1 MSEIQFSLSIKNI
14 EFGNQNEYL
23 HDLGCYL
30 SQIIEQEERFI
41 DLILFSDECNK
52 ANLSFKCQNQYKL
65 RLVFKRLS
73 TNESVGYISFSDYQL
88 LQIPKQTQ
96 QFQQWFTLFDS
107 SSDDEFDGILGE
119 SNDQESPRV
128 LLQFVLGES
137 SNTMNDLR
145 QIQQEQQSLTIDK
158 IRETDEEHQENF
170 HSLQLQKI
178 KKQSSCEQNFQ
189 KRVESGLK
197 RVEDAQKE
205 LLISEQMRSE
215 EKCEQILQYKSID
228 NVSQNLLEKFNQK
241 SNSLPE
247 SSDNFQNEINDLNL
261 SDEGSNQFSSISKVE
276 DVQLT
281 LTSKEYQDKILHLQI
296 ILINQEKELERIQ
309 QQYEQSITGY
319 QKHFQDL
326 NDENVK
332 LKDKLIE
339 QEFEFGQKIRILE
352 NSNKCLNKQVN
363 YMKTVLQRRDKIL
376 EIEPDEKKLILQVVD
391 QINQLQIIF
400 QSQENIQYSDI
411 NNSPSKIQNLTCF
424 NEQLA
429 RVSEFI
435 EKQYAKEESLQQNLN
450 KLEEELKQSN
460 ELLEQALKNG
470 VESQQTILQ
479 LNNKIEKLN
488 QFQVVQLD
496 EISDISE
503 QLKNQQYL
511 VQQEKIV
518 KLQLE
523 AEVKEFKEKI
533 KGIEQQYKDQ
543 IYILQADIEQ
553 LKLKSQNK
561 NVIAS
566 YKAKLEEKDQIH
578 AQLLQEIEKL
588 QSLMRSSLSEYESI
602 QKNDIKQY
610 TIELESQIEQLNNLI
625 TEKDKRINEL
635 IYQNQDQCIQIA
647 QYIGQ
652 KEFIENLIK
661 EIDVCKSNLAQLGNQ
676 KEKLE
681 NSMILLQQELIK
693 KNEQN
698 INLVQKLAKMQN
710 QLRQTLSA
718 QEKIVSQAS
727 VMEQNSGLLLQEK
740 EQFKEN
746 RNNQYENS
754 EVDRILHYEYSQFKF
769 IKINKNIYQFGSKL
783 LDIQFANSSLICKV
797 IDQQNNEI
805 TNQFILLDD
814 LLKVERQPRNIFE
827 SIKHYNSSSNANS
840 YYHQRNSSSSN
851 YSSKEN
857 PKNLSVFTSRDK
869 EQLSSC
875 SNTQRSLTNGILIKK
890 SPLQVSRISSHNSLR
905 SIQNQS

>member
-30 SQIIEQEERFI
+30 SQISDQEERFI

-52 ANLSFKCQNQYKL
+52 ANLQFQSQNSYKL

-73 TNESVGYISFSDYQL
+73 TNESVGYISFSDLQL

-107 SSDDEFDGILGE
+107 QNDDEFDGVLGE
-119 SNDQESPRV
+119 SNDQENPRV
-128 LLQFVLGES
+128 LLQFILGET
-137 SNTMNDLR
+137 SNIMNDLR
-145 QIQQEQQSLTIDK
+145 QSQQEQQSLVIDK

-205 LLISEQMRSE
+205 LLISEQMRSN

-247 SSDNFQNEINDLNL
+247 SSENFQNEINDLNL
-261 SDEGSNQFSSISKVE
+261 SDEDSNQFSSISKLD

-309 QQYEQSITGY
+309 QQYQKSITGY

-332 LKDKLIE
+332 IKNKLIE
-339 QEFEFGQKIRILE
+339 QEFESNQKLKILE
-352 NSNKCLNKQVN
+352 NSNKCLNKQVS

-376 EIEPDEKKLILQVVD
+376 EIEPDQKKLILSVVD

-400 QSQENIQYSDI
+400 QSQENVQNSDI
-411 NNSPSKIQNLTCF
+411 NNSPSKIQNLNCLK
-424 NEQLA
+424 EQLS
-429 RVSEFI
+429 RVSEFL
-435 EKQYAKEESLQQNLN
+435 EKQSAKEESLQHNLN

-460 ELLEQALKNG
+460 ELLEQALKQG
-470 VESQQTILQ
+470 VESQQTIQQ
-479 LNNKIEKLN
+479 LNSKIEKLN
-488 QFQVVQLD
+488 QFQVEQLD
-496 EISDISE
+496 EFRDMNE
-503 QLKNQQYL
+503 QLKNQQHL
-511 VQQEKIV
+511 VQQEKIT

-533 KGIEQQYKDQ
+533 KGTEQQYKEQ
-543 IYILQADIEQ
+543 IQILQKEIEQ

-561 NVIAS
+561 NVIAC

-578 AQLLQEIEKL
+578 AQLLQEIQKL

-602 QKNDIKQY
+602 QKNDIQQY
-610 TIELESQIEQLNNLI
+610 TKELESQIEQLNNII

-647 QYIGQ
+647 QQIGQ

-661 EIDVCKSNLAQLGNQ
+661 EIDLCKNNLAQLGNQ
-676 KEKLE
+676 KDKLE
-681 NSMILLQQELIK
+681 NNMMQLQQELIK

-710 QLRQTLSA
+710 QLRQTVSA

-727 VMEQNSGLLLQEK
+727 VMEQNSGLLFQEK

-754 EVDRILHYEYSQFKF
+754 EIDRILYQEYSQFKF
-769 IKINKNIYQFGSKL
+769 IKVNKNIYQFGSKL
-783 LDIQFANSSLICKV
+783 LDIQLTNNSLICRV
-797 IDQQNNEI
+797 VDQQNNER

-814 LLKVERQPRNIFE
+814 FIKLERHPINIFD
-827 SIKHYNSSSNANS
+827 SIKTYNSSSNVNS
-840 YYHQRNSSSSN
+840 CYHQRNSSSSS

-857 PKNLSVFTSRDK
+857 PKHLSVFTSRDK

-875 SNTQRSLTNGILIKK
+875 SNTQRSLTNGIIIKK
-890 SPLQVSRISSHNSLR
+890 SPLQVSRISSHNSQR
-905 SIQNQS
+905 QTQNQI

>member
-1 MSEIQFSLSIKNI
+1 MSEIQFGLSIKNI

-30 SQIIEQEERFI
+30 SQITDQEERFI

-52 ANLSFKCQNQYKL
+52 ANISFKSQTSYKL

-73 TNESVGYISFSDYQL
+73 TNESVGYISFSDFQL

-107 SSDDEFDGILGE
+107 SNDDEFDGILGE

-128 LLQFVLGES
+128 LLQFILGES
-137 SNTMNDLR
+137 SNIMNDLR

-205 LLISEQMRSE
+205 LLISEQMRSQ
-215 EKCEQILQYKSID
+215 EKQEQILQYKSID

-247 SSDNFQNEINDLNL
+247 SSENFQNEINDLNL
-261 SDEGSNQFSSISKVE
+261 SDEDSNQFSSISKVE

-309 QQYEQSITGY
+309 QQYEKSITGY

-332 LKDKLIE
+332 LKNKLIE
-339 QEFEFGQKIRILE
+339 QEFECSQKIKVLE
-352 NSNKCLNKQVN
+352 NSNKCLNKQVS

-376 EIEPDEKKLILQVVD
+376 EIEPDEKKFILQVVD

-400 QSQENIQYSDI
+400 QSQENLQIRDM
-411 NNSPSKIQNLTCF
+411 NNSPSKIQNLNYF
-424 NEQLA
+424 KEQLS
-429 RVSEFI
+429 RVSQFI
-435 EKQYAKEESLQQNLN
+435 EKQSAKEESLQQNLN

-470 VESQQTILQ
+470 VENQQTIQQ
-479 LNNKIEKLN
+479 LNSKIEKLN

-496 EISDISE
+496 EIRDMKE

-518 KLQLE
+518 KQQLE
-523 AEVKEFKEKI
+523 AKVKEFKEKN
-533 KGIEQQYKDQ
+533 KGIEQQYKEQ
-543 IYILQADIEQ
+543 IQILQSEIEQ
-553 LKLKSQNK
+553 YKLKGQNK

-566 YKAKLEEKDQIH
+566 YKAKLDEKDQIH

-588 QSLMRSSLSEYESI
+588 QSLMRSSLSEYESN

-610 TIELESQIEQLNNLI
+610 TIELESQIEQFNNLI

-647 QYIGQ
+647 QYVGQ

-661 EIDVCKSNLAQLGNQ
+661 EIDMCKNNLVQIGNQ
-676 KEKLE
+676 KDKLE
-681 NSMILLQQELIK
+681 NSLVQLQQELIK

-727 VMEQNSGLLLQEK
+727 VMEQNSGVLFQEK

-746 RNNQYENS
+746 RNNQYENF
-754 EVDRILHYEYSQFKF
+754 EIDRILHQEYSQFKF

-783 LDIQFANSSLICKV
+783 LDIQFANSQLICRI

-814 LLKVERQPRNIFE
+814 LLKLERQPSNIFE
-827 SIKHYNSSSNANS
+827 SIKNYNSSSNANS

-857 PKNLSVFTSRDK
+857 PKNISIFTSRDK

-875 SNTQRSLTNGILIKK
+875 SNTQRSLTNGMIIKK